1 MPMPLANGLFQAADV
16 LDVLMNGGAMPNGH
30 SGQGR
35 WRGYPTRAGS
45 VPLGPSPLPIA
56 RYTLVKLKI
65 LAGCDRWP
73 QVMDDRTARALQ

>member
-16 LDVLMNGGAMPNGH
+16 LDVLMNGGAMSKAILARVVGVAAP
-30 SGQGR
+30 QG
-35 WRGYPTRAGS
+35 AGL

>member
-16 LDVLMNGGAMPNGH
+16 LDVLNEWGCDAEGH
-30 SGQGR
+30 SEQGR

-45 VPLGPSPLPIA
+45 VPLGPSLLPIA